1 MNSAVGRES
10 REQVVDLDEVMISVS
25 WGESVGE
32 NDRRRFSGVAQGR
45 SMGIRGGPAGESGW
59 TVSDLFMEVILS
71 LKNRRKESQSSE
83 EGFMEVVVSQG
94 LRSLPTVENRVR
106 EL

>member
-1 MNSAVGRES
+1 MGRES

-45 SMGIRGGPAGESGW
+45 SMGMRGGPAGAGESGW